1 MKKIEVSNGVYYI
14 GVNDRKKTLFENNW
28 PLPNGVSYNSY
39 LICDQKSAL
48 IDTLEFGSKDDY
60 LDVIADHLDGKEL
73 DYLIVN
79 HMEPDHS
86 SMIGVIL
93 KFYPKIKIVGNSK
106 TFKMLEAYYKLS
118 TDNFIEVKDGDSLD
132 LGYHK
137 LSFVMTPWVHWP
149 ETMMTYDTT
158 HKMLFSC
165 DAFGSFG
172 TLDGNIFDDEVNFD
186 FYEDEMRRYYSNIV
200 GKYSAMVQ
208 KAFAK
213 LQGVELKY
221 ICPSHGPV
229 WRDNPLKVVSLYDKW
244 SKHEAEEGVVIAFA
258 SMYGNTEKMAD
269 YLARLIA
276 ERGVKNIKVYDVSK
290 THVSYLINEIWKYK
304 SVILGSC
311 AYNSVMHPMMTQLCH
326 ELEVV
331 NPKNKNF
338 ALFGSYSW
346 NGGGVKSLKEF
357 VQKMSWNEVAEAVE
371 LIGAPDE
378 SKMAGFEQ
386 IAKNIL

>member
-1 MKKIEVSNGVYYI
+1 
-14 GVNDRKKTLFENNW
+14 
-28 PLPNGVSYNSY
+28 
-39 LICDQKSAL
+39 
-48 IDTLEFGSKDDY
+48 
-60 LDVIADHLDGKEL
+60 
-73 DYLIVN
+73 
-79 HMEPDHS
+79 
-86 SMIGVIL
+86 
-93 KFYPKIKIVGNSK
+93 
-106 TFKMLEAYYKLS
+106 
-118 TDNFIEVKDGDSLD
+118 
-132 LGYHK
+132 
-137 LSFVMTPWVHWP
+137 
-149 ETMMTYDTT
+149 
-158 HKMLFSC
+158 
-165 DAFGSFG
+165 
-172 TLDGNIFDDEVNFD
+172 
-186 FYEDEMRRYYSNIV
+186 
-200 GKYSAMVQ
+200 
-208 KAFAK
+208 
-213 LQGVELKY
+213 
-221 ICPSHGPV
+221 
-229 WRDNPLKVVSLYDKW
+229 
-244 SKHEAEEGVVIAFA
+244 
-258 SMYGNTEKMAD
+258 MYGNTEKMAD